1 MPSPSPPPSPPS
13 PPSPSPPSPPPDGAA
28 RTYENKLLLVLFLA
42 FGFVFFD
49 RQALSFLAPF
59 ISDDFHL
66 SHTQLGTLSG
76 VLALTWALSGLL
88 CGRLSDRLGRRK
100 PLLITAVV
108 LFSCFSAAG
117 GLVTGFA
124 GLLLARALMGVAEG
138 AVLPLSQSL
147 MVEASRAERRGLN
160 MGLLQGSSAG
170 LLGGILSPLA
180 VVWVAGQYG
189 WRTAFL
195 LTIVPGLLIAA
206 WIWRSVRERPPG
218 PRAPA
223 APVAAA
229 PSPAPAGEHLSIRE
243 LLGHRNI
250 LLCVLAACSYLTWF
264 IVIITFTPTYL
275 EDVKG
280 FSSGTMSRVMTCF
293 GVAWVLWGFVTPA
306 VSDRIGRR
314 RTMILFSAVAA
325 VCPLAVVYLDGPV
338 VLGAVVILTY
348 TGLGCFTL
356 IMATIPAETVPR
368 GSLATALGLVMGAG
382 ELAGG
387 FLAPVIAGRASDAWG
402 PESAMFISAGGAVA
416 VVLISFGLRETAP
429 EVLRRR
435 AAREAARALEAGAG
449 DDRTGPDARTA
460 VAVAAGPSAGTGAG
474 AGADVRTAMG
484 PGPGQGQGAAAPG
497 GRRLMRAA
505 VWYGAGDVR
514 VVERD
519 VPEPGPGEVLVAV
532 AYCGICG
539 SDLHE
544 YADGPHAIPVAAPH
558 PASGATAP
566 LVLGHEFCGT
576 VAALGPG
583 VAGLA
588 VGDSVAVEPHYRC
601 GDCARCRAGEYNICR
616 HFGFAGLMGDGG
628 LAEFAALPAY
638 MAHRLPPDVP
648 LEQAALFEPASVA
661 LHALRRAGPAP
672 AALAVVGLGPIGL
685 LTVRLAAERGVPR
698 IIAADVAPDRLEL
711 AERLGATDTVD
722 ARRPADADGADG
734 ADSAGAAIRELTG
747 GEGVDVAFEAV
758 GSQDALDSCLAATR
772 RGGRVVLVGLG
783 RQVRLDAYALVN
795 NEQSIVASVG
805 YRDTYPEL
813 IRLVRREGVD
823 LTPVVTST
831 VALDDVVAEGL
842 RPLSRGP
849 GGQIKILVRPEAR
862 ADGPDVPESAK

>member
-1 MPSPSPPPSPPS
+1 MSRTPSS
-13 PPSPSPPSPPPDGAA
+13 PPDGAA
-28 RTYENKLLLVLFLA
+28 RSYENRLLLILFLA

-66 SHTQLGTLSG
+66 SNTQLGTLSG

-117 GLVTGFA
+117 GLVTGFT

-170 LLGGILSPLA
+170 LLGGILAPLA

-206 WIWRSVRERPPG
+206 WIGRSVRERPPG
-218 PRAPA
+218 RRAPTTG
-223 APVAAA
+223 PVVAG
-229 PSPAPAGEHLSIRE
+229 PSPAPAGDRLSVRE
-243 LLGHRNI
+243 LLRHRNI

-275 EDVKG
+275 QDVKG
-280 FSSGTMSRVMTCF
+280 FSAGTMSRVMTCF

-306 VSDRIGRR
+306 VSDRIGRK

-338 VLGAVVILTY
+338 VLGAVVVLTY

-402 PESAMFISAGGAVA
+402 PQTAMFISAGGAVA
-416 VVLISFGLRETAP
+416 VVLLSFGLRETAP
-429 EVLRRR
+429 RVLGRR
-435 AAREAARALEAGAG
+435 AAGPAARANPVRGGGEA
-449 DDRTGPDARTA
+449 R
-460 VAVAAGPSAGTGAG
+460 TGAG
-474 AGADVRTAMG
+474 AGPEARTGDG
-484 PGPGQGQGAAAPG
+484 PGSGVRGG
-497 GRRLMRAA
+497 GRRMRAA
-505 VWYGAGDVR
+505 VWYGRGDVR
-514 VVERD
+514 VVERA

-544 YADGPHAIPVAAPH
+544 YADGPHAIPVGAPH
-558 PASGATAP
+558 PASGARAP

-576 VAALGPG
+576 VAALGPS
-583 VAGLA
+583 VSGLA

-601 GDCARCRAGEYNICR
+601 GDCPRCRAGEYNICR

-638 MAHRLPPDVP
+638 MVHRLPPDVP

-661 LHALRRAGPAP
+661 LHALRRAGGAP
-672 AALAVVGLGPIGL
+672 ASLAVVGLGPIGL

-698 IIAADVAPDRLEL
+698 IIAVDVASARRAL
-711 AERLGATDTVD
+711 AARLGATDTVD
-722 ARRPADADGADG
+722 AGRAGG
-734 ADSAGAAIRELTG
+734 AGAAVRELTG
-747 GEGVDVAFEAV
+747 GEGVDVAFEVV
-758 GSQDALDSCLAATR
+758 GAQDALDTCLAATR

-783 RQVRLDAYALVN
+783 GQVRLDAWALVD

-813 IRLVRREGVD
+813 MRLVGRDGVD
-823 LTPVVTST
+823 LTPVVTSV
-831 VALDDVVAEGL
+831 VALDDVVADGL
-842 RPLSRGP
+842 GPLSRGP
-849 GGQIKILVRPEAR
+849 DGQIKILVRPSADLRSPEGRPSPAGGPEA
-862 ADGPDVPESAK
+862 AT